1 MTIEQNLESIA
12 TSLAIIAN
20 AMQQSTPV
28 IVEAAAPA
36 PVKAIK
42 PKAAPAAAPT
52 PAPAPAP
59 EPTPTPVAEAPAPAP
74 AASVMFPDFESLM
87 KYTMETVGKKPEAS
101 MHIGDILQN
110 TFKVARLGDLKP
122 DQFDA
127 FYAALEAL

>member
-28 IVEAAAPA
+28 IVEAAAP
-36 PVKAIK
+36 VKTPK